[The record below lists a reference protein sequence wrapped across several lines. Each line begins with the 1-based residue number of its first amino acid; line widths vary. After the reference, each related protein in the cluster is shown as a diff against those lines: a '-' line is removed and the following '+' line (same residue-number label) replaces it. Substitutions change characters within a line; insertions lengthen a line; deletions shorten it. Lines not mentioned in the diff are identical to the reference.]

1 MISLTKTLCML
12 LILVTLFSFSGNH
25 NNDKAFNLKK
35 LEKSLML
42 VPKGSIHDVLGGDDN
57 QEMWHLTY
65 SKVDSFYMYQHEV
78 SNGEYVYFLDDLKKV
93 DTNTYKKMLP
103 DTLVWRNKVTN
114 VEPYVTYYLRHPAY
128 ANYPVVGVSH
138 EQATYYCKWL
148 TQKYMSNPKRKYKKV
163 AFDLPTVNQW
173 YYAAAGGIARAT
185 FPWRGPNM
193 QNSKGEWLANFKV
206 IPQNNIGKHTF
217 DVKKN
222 NGVYEQEEFF
232 IAGTS
237 ANVLG
242 YSSAYASFYTTP
254 VVSHRANNYG
264 IYNMAGNVE
273 EFVKEQ
279 DITKGGSWLDT
290 GYYLQ
295 NLVEEKY
302 DSTNQVSAERGF
314 RFVMNI
320 LK

>member
-1 MISLTKTLCML
+1 MNTKPAVFSVL
-12 LILVTLFSFSGNH
+12 LMSVTLFSFSGN
-25 NNDKAFNLKK
+25 NKNDKVFNLKK

-42 VPKGSIHDVLGGDDN
+42 VPRGSIYEVLGGDDD

-114 VEPYVTYYLRHPAY
+114 IEPYVTYYLHHPAY

-138 EQATYYCKWL
+138 KQATYYCKWL
-148 TQKYMSNPKRKYKKV
+148 TQKYMSNPKRKYRNV

-173 YYAAAGGIARAT
+173 YFAAAGGISRAT
-185 FPWRGPNM
+185 FPWKGPYM
-193 QNSKGEWLANFKV
+193 QNTKGEWQANFRI
-206 IPQNNIGKHTF
+206 IPQQSIGKQIF
-217 DVKKN
+217 DIRTP
-222 NGVYEQEEFF
+222 NGIYEKREF
-232 IAGTS
+232 IS
-237 ANVLG
+237 AYNSAPILG
-242 YSSAYASFYTTP
+242 YSNEIHFYTTP
-254 VVSHRANNYG
+254 VVSFWPNDYG

-273 EFVKEQ
+273 EFVKEKG
-279 DITKGGSWLDT
+279 ITKGGSWLDT

-314 RFVMNI
+314 RFAMNI